1 MYALLLISAILLI
14 IAATEDNFISMF
26 TATSIILFVVS
37 AISIIFAPHSNTIL
51 NIIIAINVITDIFV
65 ITIISYRLY
74 QKAKVKSNIALHLSA
89 SLLYIAMI
97 AINLFKIFDLYK
109 YIIGMNLYLSL
120 MVLSHLLGNFI
131 IKYQKN
137 EKDFDYIVV
146 LGGSMKGIELSELIK
161 QRMLTSFAYYTTNKS
176 IMIFSGGKSNG
187 DIEEAVAMKNF
198 AIENHIQDTD
208 ILLEKLA
215 MNTMQNIEYVK
226 KLIQQQDTD
235 FEDKKIC
242 VITNNFHAFRTKL
255 ICNKMK
261 VNWTVIPTQSNFN
274 SKISTYLIELLAAIY
289 LDIYLH
295 IIMLILITIIIGLVV

>member
-1 MYALLLISAILLI
+1 MYTLLLISAILLI
-14 IAATEDNFISMF
+14 IAATNNFISMF

-37 AISIIFAPHSNTIL
+37 AISLIFVPHSNVIL
-51 NIIIAINVITDIFV
+51 NIIVTINVITDIFV

-74 QKAKVKSNIALHLSA
+74 QKAKVKANIALHLSA
-89 SLLYIAMI
+89 SILYIAMI
-97 AINLFKIFDLYK
+97 IVNLFKIFDPYK

-120 MVLSHLLGNFI
+120 MVLSDLLGNLI

-137 EKDFDYIVV
+137 DTDFDYIVV

-187 DIEEAVAMKNF
+187 DIEESVAMKNF

-215 MNTMQNIEYVK
+215 MNTMQNIQYVK

-235 FEDKKIC
+235 FVDKKIC

-295 IIMLILITIIIGLVV
+295 IIMLILITIIIGLVA

>member
-1 MYALLLISAILLI
+1 MYTLLLISAILLI
-14 IAATEDNFISMF
+14 IAATDNFISMF

-37 AISIIFAPHSNTIL
+37 AISLIFVPHSNVIL

-74 QKAKVKSNIALHLSA
+74 QKAKVKANIALHLSA

-97 AINLFKIFDLYK
+97 IVNLFKIFDLYK

-120 MVLSHLLGNFI
+120 MVLSHLLGNLI

-137 EKDFDYIVV
+137 GKDFDYIVV

-161 QRMLTSFAYYTTNKS
+161 QRMLTSFSYYTTNKS

-187 DIEEAVAMKNF
+187 DIEESVAMKNF

-295 IIMLILITIIIGLVV
+295 IILLILITIIIGIFA

>member
-1 MYALLLISAILLI
+1 MYTLLLISAILLI
-14 IAATEDNFISMF
+14 IAATDNFISMF

-37 AISIIFAPHSNTIL
+37 AISLIFVPHSNVIL

-65 ITIISYRLY
+65 LTIISYRLY
-74 QKAKVKSNIALHLSA
+74 QKAKVKANIALHLSA

-97 AINLFKIFDLYK
+97 IVNLFKIFDLYK

-120 MVLSHLLGNFI
+120 IVLSHLLGNLI

-161 QRMLTSFAYYTTNKS
+161 QRMLTSFAYYRTNKS

-187 DIEEAVAMKNF
+187 DIEESVAMKNF

-215 MNTMQNIEYVK
+215 MNTMQNIQYVK

-261 VNWTVIPTQSNFN
+261 VNWTVIPTQSNLN

-289 LDIYLH
+289 LDILLH
-295 IIMLILITIIIGLVV
+295 IILLILITILIGIVV

>member
-1 MYALLLISAILLI
+1 MYTLLLISAILLI
-14 IAATEDNFISMF
+14 IAATDNFISMF

-37 AISIIFAPHSNTIL
+37 AISLIFVPNSNVIL
-51 NIIIAINVITDIFV
+51 NIIITINVITDIFV
-65 ITIISYRLY
+65 LAIISYRLY
-74 QKAKVKSNIALHLSA
+74 QKAKVKANIALHLSA
-89 SLLYIAMI
+89 SILYIAMI
-97 AINLFKIFDLYK
+97 IVNLFKIFDPYK

-120 MVLSHLLGNFI
+120 MVLSDLLGNLI

-137 EKDFDYIVV
+137 DTDFDYIVV

-187 DIEEAVAMKNF
+187 DIEESVAMKNF
-198 AIENHIQDTD
+198 AIKNHIQDTD

-235 FEDKKIC
+235 FENKKIC

-261 VNWTVIPTQSNFN
+261 VNWTVIPTQSNLN

-295 IIMLILITIIIGLVV
+295 IIMLILITIIIELVV

>member
-1 MYALLLISAILLI
+1 MYTLLLISAILLI
-14 IAATEDNFISMF
+14 IAATNNFISMF

-37 AISIIFAPHSNTIL
+37 AISLIFAPHSNVIL
-51 NIIIAINVITDIFV
+51 NIIIAINVITDLFV

-74 QKAKVKSNIALHLSA
+74 QKAKVKANIALHLSA

-97 AINLFKIFDLYK
+97 IVNLFKIFDLYK

-120 MVLSHLLGNFI
+120 MVLSHLLGNLI

-187 DIEEAVAMKNF
+187 DIEESVAMKNF

-215 MNTMQNIEYVK
+215 MNTTQNIEYVK

-235 FEDKKIC
+235 FVDKKIC

-261 VNWTVIPTQSNFN
+261 VNWTVIPTESNFN

-295 IIMLILITIIIGLVV
+295 ITMLILITIIIGLVV

>member
-1 MYALLLISAILLI
+1 MYTLLLISAILLI
-14 IAATEDNFISMF
+14 IAATDNFISMF

-37 AISIIFAPHSNTIL
+37 AISLIFVPHSNVIL
-51 NIIIAINVITDIFV
+51 NIIIAINVITDLFV

-74 QKAKVKSNIALHLSA
+74 QKAKVKANIALHLSA

-97 AINLFKIFDLYK
+97 IVNLFKIFDLYK

-120 MVLSHLLGNFI
+120 MVLSHLLGNLI

-137 EKDFDYIVV
+137 GKDFDYIVV

-187 DIEEAVAMKNF
+187 DIEESVAMKNF

-261 VNWTVIPTQSNFN
+261 VNWTVIPTQSNLN

-295 IIMLILITIIIGLVV
+295 IIMLILITIIIGIVA

>member
-1 MYALLLISAILLI
+1 MYTLLLISAILLI
-14 IAATEDNFISMF
+14 IAATDNFISMF
-26 TATSIILFVVS
+26 TATSIVLFVVS
-37 AISIIFAPHSNTIL
+37 AISLIFTPHSNVIL

-65 ITIISYRLY
+65 LAIISYRLY
-74 QKAKVKSNIALHLSA
+74 QKAKVKANIALHLS
-89 SLLYIAMI
+89 SSILYIAMI
-97 AINLFKIFDLYK
+97 IVNLFKIFDLYK

-120 MVLSHLLGNFI
+120 MVLSHLLGNLI
-131 IKYQKN
+131 IKYQKFD
-137 EKDFDYIVV
+137 KDFDYIIV

-161 QRMLTSFAYYTTNKS
+161 QRMLTSFAYYRTNKS

-187 DIEEAVAMKNF
+187 DIEESVAMKNF

-226 KLIQQQDTD
+226 KLIKQQDTD

-295 IIMLILITIIIGLVV
+295 IILLILITIIIGLVV

>member
-1 MYALLLISAILLI
+1 MYTLLLISAILLI
-14 IAATEDNFISMF
+14 IAATDNFISMF
-26 TATSIILFVVS
+26 TATSIVLFVVS
-37 AISIIFAPHSNTIL
+37 AISLIFVPHSNVIL

-65 ITIISYRLY
+65 LTIISYRLY
-74 QKAKVKSNIALHLSA
+74 QKAKVKANIALHLSA

-97 AINLFKIFDLYK
+97 IVNLFKIFDLYK

-120 MVLSHLLGNFI
+120 IVLSHLLGNLI

-137 EKDFDYIVV
+137 EKDFDYIIV

-187 DIEEAVAMKNF
+187 DIEESVAMKNF

-215 MNTMQNIEYVK
+215 MNTMQNIQYVK

-261 VNWTVIPTQSNFN
+261 VNWTVIPTESNFN

-295 IIMLILITIIIGLVV
+295 IIMLILITIIIVLVA

>member
-1 MYALLLISAILLI
+1 MYTLLLISAILLI
-14 IAATEDNFISMF
+14 IAATDNFISMF

-37 AISIIFAPHSNTIL
+37 AISLIFVPHSNVIL
-51 NIIIAINVITDIFV
+51 NIIVTINVITDIFV

-74 QKAKVKSNIALHLSA
+74 QKAKVKANIALHLSA

-97 AINLFKIFDLYK
+97 IVNLFKIFDLYK

-120 MVLSHLLGNFI
+120 MVLSHLLGNLI

-137 EKDFDYIVV
+137 GKDFDYIVV

-187 DIEEAVAMKNF
+187 DIEESVAMKNF

-289 LDIYLH
+289 LNISLH
-295 IIMLILITIIIGLVV
+295 IILLIIITILIGLIV

>member
-1 MYALLLISAILLI
+1 MYTLLLTSAILLI
-14 IAATEDNFISMF
+14 IAATDNFISMF
-26 TATSIILFVVS
+26 TATSIVLFAIS
-37 AISIIFAPHSNTIL
+37 AIGLIFAPRSNIIL
-51 NIIIAINVITDIFV
+51 NIIIAINLITDLFILA
-65 ITIISYRLY
+65 IISYRLY
-74 QKAKVKSNIALHLSA
+74 QKAKVKANIALHLSA

-120 MVLSHLLGNFI
+120 MVLSHLLGNLI
-131 IKYQKN
+131 IKYK
-137 EKDFDYIVV
+137 KIDTDFDYIVV

-161 QRMLTSFAYYTTNKS
+161 QRMFTSFAYYRTNKS

-187 DIEEAVAMKNF
+187 DIEESVAMKNF
-198 AIENHIQDTD
+198 AVQNNIQDTD

-215 MNTMQNIEYVK
+215 MNTMQNIQYVK

-235 FEDKKIC
+235 CDNKKVC

-261 VNWTVIPTQSNFN
+261 VNWIVVPAESNPT
-274 SKISTYLIELLAAIY
+274 SKINTYLIELLAAIY
-289 LDIYLH
+289 LDILIH
-295 IIMLILITIIIGLVV
+295 ITLIIIITIIIGRFV

>member
-1 MYALLLISAILLI
+1 MYTLLLISAILLI
-14 IAATEDNFISMF
+14 IAATDNFISMF

-37 AISIIFAPHSNTIL
+37 AISLIFTPHSNVIL
-51 NIIIAINVITDIFV
+51 NIIIAINVITDLFV

-74 QKAKVKSNIALHLSA
+74 QKAKVKANIALHLSA

-97 AINLFKIFDLYK
+97 IVNLFKIFDLYK

-120 MVLSHLLGNFI
+120 MVLSHLLGNLI

-161 QRMLTSFAYYTTNKS
+161 QRMLSSFAYYTTNKS

-187 DIEEAVAMKNF
+187 DIEESVAMKNF

-261 VNWTVIPTQSNFN
+261 VNWTVIPTHSNFN

-289 LDIYLH
+289 LDILLH
-295 IIMLILITIIIGLVV
+295 IILLILITILIGIVV

>member
-1 MYALLLISAILLI
+1 MYTLLLISAILLI
-14 IAATEDNFISMF
+14 IAATDNFISMF

-37 AISIIFAPHSNTIL
+37 AISLIFVPHSNVIL

-65 ITIISYRLY
+65 LTIISHRLY
-74 QKAKVKSNIALHLSA
+74 QKAKVKANIALHLSA

-97 AINLFKIFDLYK
+97 IVNLFKIFDLYK

-120 MVLSHLLGNFI
+120 MVLSHLLGNLI

-137 EKDFDYIVV
+137 DKDFDYIVV

-187 DIEEAVAMKNF
+187 DIEESVAMKNF

-261 VNWTVIPTQSNFN
+261 VNWTVIPTQSNFS

>member
-1 MYALLLISAILLI
+1 MYTLLLISAILLI
-14 IAATEDNFISMF
+14 IAATNNFISMF

-37 AISIIFAPHSNTIL
+37 AISLIFAPHSNVIL
-51 NIIIAINVITDIFV
+51 NIIIAINVITDLFV

-74 QKAKVKSNIALHLSA
+74 QKAKVKANIALHLSA

-97 AINLFKIFDLYK
+97 IVNLFKIFDLYK

-120 MVLSHLLGNFI
+120 MVLSHLLGNLI

-187 DIEEAVAMKNF
+187 DIEESVAMKNF

-235 FEDKKIC
+235 FVDKKIC

-261 VNWTVIPTQSNFN
+261 VNWTVIPTESNFN

-295 IIMLILITIIIGLVV
+295 IIMLILITILIGIVV

>member
-1 MYALLLISAILLI
+1 MYTLLLISAILLI
-14 IAATEDNFISMF
+14 IAATDNFISMF

-37 AISIIFAPHSNTIL
+37 AISLIFVPHSNVIL
-51 NIIIAINVITDIFV
+51 NIIIAINIITDIFV
-65 ITIISYRLY
+65 LAIISYRLY
-74 QKAKVKSNIALHLSA
+74 QKAKVKANIALHLSA
-89 SLLYIAMI
+89 SILYIAMI
-97 AINLFKIFDLYK
+97 IVNLFKIFDLYK

-120 MVLSHLLGNFI
+120 MVLSHLLGNLI
-131 IKYQKN
+131 IKYQQN
-137 EKDFDYIVV
+137 GKDFDYIVV

-187 DIEEAVAMKNF
+187 DIEESVAMKNF

-235 FEDKKIC
+235 FENKKIC

-261 VNWTVIPTQSNFN
+261 VNWTVIPTQSNLN

-295 IIMLILITIIIGLVV
+295 IIMLILITILIGIVV

>member
-1 MYALLLISAILLI
+1 MYTLLLISAILLI
-14 IAATEDNFISMF
+14 IAATDNFISMF

-37 AISIIFAPHSNTIL
+37 AISLIFVPHSNVIL
-51 NIIIAINVITDIFV
+51 NIIISINVITDIFV
-65 ITIISYRLY
+65 LAIISYRLY
-74 QKAKVKSNIALHLSA
+74 QKAKVKANIALHLSA
-89 SLLYIAMI
+89 SILYIAMI
-97 AINLFKIFDLYK
+97 IVNLFKIFDLYK

-120 MVLSHLLGNFI
+120 MVLSDLLGNLI

-137 EKDFDYIVV
+137 DTDFDYIVV
-146 LGGSMKGIELSELIK
+146 LGGSMKGIELSDLIK

-187 DIEEAVAMKNF
+187 NIEESVAMKNF

-215 MNTMQNIEYVK
+215 MNTMQNIQYVK
-226 KLIQQQDTD
+226 KLIKQQDTD

-261 VNWTVIPTQSNFN
+261 VNWSVIPTQSNFN

-295 IIMLILITIIIGLVV
+295 IIMLILITILIGIVV

>member
-1 MYALLLISAILLI
+1 MYTLLLISAILLI
-14 IAATEDNFISMF
+14 IAATDNFISMF

-37 AISIIFAPHSNTIL
+37 AISLIFAPHSNVIL
-51 NIIIAINVITDIFV
+51 NVIIAINVITDIFV
-65 ITIISYRLY
+65 LTIISYRLY
-74 QKAKVKSNIALHLSA
+74 QKAKVKANIALHLSA

-97 AINLFKIFDLYK
+97 IVNLFKIFDLYK

-120 MVLSHLLGNFI
+120 MVLSHLLGNLI

-137 EKDFDYIVV
+137 DKDFDYIVV

-187 DIEEAVAMKNF
+187 DIEESVAMKNF

-295 IIMLILITIIIGLVV
+295 IIMLILITIIIGLVA

>member
-1 MYALLLISAILLI
+1 MYTLLLISAILLI
-14 IAATEDNFISMF
+14 IAATDNFISMF
-26 TATSIILFVVS
+26 TATSIVLFVVS
-37 AISIIFAPHSNTIL
+37 AISLIFVPHSNVIL
-51 NIIIAINVITDIFV
+51 NIIVTINVITDIFV

-74 QKAKVKSNIALHLSA
+74 QKAKVKANIALHLSA
-89 SLLYIAMI
+89 SLLYISMI
-97 AINLFKIFDLYK
+97 IVNLFKIFDLYK

-120 MVLSHLLGNFI
+120 MVLSHLLGNLI

-137 EKDFDYIVV
+137 GKDFDYIVV

-187 DIEEAVAMKNF
+187 DIEESVAMKNF

-226 KLIQQQDTD
+226 KLIKQQDTD
-235 FEDKKIC
+235 FVDKKIC

>member
-1 MYALLLISAILLI
+1 MYTLLLISAILLI
-14 IAATEDNFISMF
+14 IAATDNFISMF
-26 TATSIILFVVS
+26 TATSVILFVVS
-37 AISIIFAPHSNTIL
+37 AISLIFVPHSNVIL
-51 NIIIAINVITDIFV
+51 NIIVTINVITDIFV

-74 QKAKVKSNIALHLSA
+74 QKAKVKANIALHLSA

-97 AINLFKIFDLYK
+97 IINLFKIFDLYK

-120 MVLSHLLGNFI
+120 MVLSHLLGNLI

-137 EKDFDYIVV
+137 DTDFDYIVV

-161 QRMLTSFAYYTTNKS
+161 QRMLTSFAYYTTNKN

-187 DIEEAVAMKNF
+187 DIEESVAMKNF

-215 MNTMQNIEYVK
+215 MNTMQNIQYVK

-295 IIMLILITIIIGLVV
+295 IIMLILITIII

>member
-1 MYALLLISAILLI
+1 MYTLLLISAILLI
-14 IAATEDNFISMF
+14 IAATDNFISMF
-26 TATSIILFVVS
+26 TATSIILFAVS
-37 AISIIFAPHSNTIL
+37 AISLIFVPHSNVIL
-51 NIIIAINVITDIFV
+51 NIIIAINVITDLFV
-65 ITIISYRLY
+65 LTIISYRLY
-74 QKAKVKSNIALHLSA
+74 QKAKVKANIALHLSA

-97 AINLFKIFDLYK
+97 IINLFKIFDLYK

-120 MVLSHLLGNFI
+120 MVLSHLLGNLI
-131 IKYQKN
+131 IKYQKFDT
-137 EKDFDYIVV
+137 DFDYIVV

-187 DIEEAVAMKNF
+187 DIEESVAMKNF

-261 VNWTVIPTQSNFN
+261 VNWTVIPTQSNLN

-295 IIMLILITIIIGLVV
+295 IILLILITILIGIVV

>member
-1 MYALLLISAILLI
+1 MYTLLLISAILLI
-14 IAATEDNFISMF
+14 IAATDNFISMF

-37 AISIIFAPHSNTIL
+37 AISLIFVPHSNVIW
-51 NIIIAINVITDIFV
+51 NIIIAINIITDLFV

-74 QKAKVKSNIALHLSA
+74 QKAKVKANIALHLSA
-89 SLLYIAMI
+89 SILYIAMI
-97 AINLFKIFDLYK
+97 IVNLFKIFDLYK

-120 MVLSHLLGNFI
+120 MVLSHLLGNLI

-137 EKDFDYIVV
+137 DTDFDYIIV

-161 QRMLTSFAYYTTNKS
+161 QRMLTSFAYYRTNKS

-187 DIEEAVAMKNF
+187 DIEESVAMKNF

-261 VNWTVIPTQSNFN
+261 VNWTVIPTESNFN

-295 IIMLILITIIIGLVV
+295 IIMLILITILIGIIV

>member
-1 MYALLLISAILLI
+1 MYTLLLISAILLI
-14 IAATEDNFISMF
+14 IAATNNFISMF

-37 AISIIFAPHSNTIL
+37 AISLIFAPHSNVIL
-51 NIIIAINVITDIFV
+51 NIIIAINVITDLFV

-74 QKAKVKSNIALHLSA
+74 QKAKVKANIALHLSA

-97 AINLFKIFDLYK
+97 IVNLFKIFDLYK

-120 MVLSHLLGNFI
+120 MVLSHLLGNLI

-187 DIEEAVAMKNF
+187 DIEESVAMKNF

-235 FEDKKIC
+235 FVDKKIC

-261 VNWTVIPTQSNFN
+261 VNWTVIPTESNFN

-295 IIMLILITIIIGLVV
+295 IIMLILITIIIGLVA

>member
-1 MYALLLISAILLI
+1 MYTLLLISAILLI
-14 IAATEDNFISMF
+14 IAATDNFISMF

-37 AISIIFAPHSNTIL
+37 AISLIFVPHSNVIL
-51 NIIIAINVITDIFV
+51 NIIIAINVITDLFV

-74 QKAKVKSNIALHLSA
+74 QKAKVKANIALHLSA

-97 AINLFKIFDLYK
+97 IVNLFKIFDLYK

-120 MVLSHLLGNFI
+120 MVLSHLLGNLI

-137 EKDFDYIVV
+137 GKDFDYIIV

-161 QRMLTSFAYYTTNKS
+161 QRMLTSFAYYTTNKT

-187 DIEEAVAMKNF
+187 DIEESVAMKNF

-289 LDIYLH
+289 LDILLH
-295 IIMLILITIIIGLVV
+295 IILLILITIIIGIVV

>member
-1 MYALLLISAILLI
+1 MYTLLLISAILLI
-14 IAATEDNFISMF
+14 IAATDNFISMF
-26 TATSIILFVVS
+26 TATSIVLF
-37 AISIIFAPHSNTIL
+37 AISVIGLIFAPHSNVIL
-51 NIIIAINVITDIFV
+51 NIIIAINVITNLFILA
-65 ITIISYRLY
+65 IISYRLY
-74 QKAKVKSNIALHLSA
+74 QKAKVKANIALHLSA

-120 MVLSHLLGNFI
+120 IVLSHLLGNLI
-131 IKYQKN
+131 IKYQKIST
-137 EKDFDYIVV
+137 DFDYIVV
-146 LGGSMKGIELSELIK
+146 LGGSMKGIELSDLIK
-161 QRMLTSFAYYTTNKS
+161 QRMLTSFAYYRTNKS

-187 DIEEAVAMKNF
+187 DIEESVAMKNF

-226 KLIQQQDTD
+226 KLIKQQDTD

-289 LDIYLH
+289 LDISLH
-295 IIMLILITIIIGLVV
+295 IILLILITIIIGIVV

>member
-1 MYALLLISAILLI
+1 MYTLLLISAILLI
-14 IAATEDNFISMF
+14 IAATDNFISMF
-26 TATSIILFVVS
+26 TATSIVLFVVS
-37 AISIIFAPHSNTIL
+37 AISLIFAPHSNVIL
-51 NIIIAINVITDIFV
+51 NIIVTINVITDIFV
-65 ITIISYRLY
+65 LAIISYRLY

-97 AINLFKIFDLYK
+97 IVNLFKIFDPYK

-120 MVLSHLLGNFI
+120 IVLSHLLGNLI

-137 EKDFDYIVV
+137 GKDFDYIVV

-187 DIEEAVAMKNF
+187 NIEESVAMKNF

-215 MNTMQNIEYVK
+215 MNTMQNIQYVK
-226 KLIQQQDTD
+226 KLIKQQDTD

-261 VNWTVIPTQSNFN
+261 VNWSVIPTQSNFN

-295 IIMLILITIIIGLVV
+295 IIMLILITILIGIVV

>member
-1 MYALLLISAILLI
+1 MYTLLLISAILLI
-14 IAATEDNFISMF
+14 IAATYNFISMF
-26 TATSIILFVVS
+26 TATSIVLFVVS
-37 AISIIFAPHSNTIL
+37 AISLIFVPHSNVIL
-51 NIIIAINVITDIFV
+51 NIIVTINVITDLFV

-74 QKAKVKSNIALHLSA
+74 QKAKVKANIALHLSA

-97 AINLFKIFDLYK
+97 IVNLFKIFDPYK

-120 MVLSHLLGNFI
+120 MVLSHLLGNLI

-137 EKDFDYIVV
+137 GKDFDYIVV

-161 QRMLTSFAYYTTNKS
+161 QRMLTSFSYYTTNKS

-187 DIEEAVAMKNF
+187 DIEESVAMKNF

-215 MNTMQNIEYVK
+215 MNTMQNIQYVK

-295 IIMLILITIIIGLVV
+295 IIMLILITIIIGIAV